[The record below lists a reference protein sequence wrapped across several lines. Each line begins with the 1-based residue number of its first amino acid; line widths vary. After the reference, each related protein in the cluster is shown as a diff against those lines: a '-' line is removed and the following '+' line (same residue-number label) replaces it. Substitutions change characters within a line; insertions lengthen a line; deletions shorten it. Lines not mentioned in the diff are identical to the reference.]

1 MVHVSELAHGYVKTP
16 AEIVKEGDEVEAKV
30 LDVNRKK
37 KQIKLSMKALEP
49 EIEEFK
55 PAKKENKKGGRRGPR
70 KEAVDAPVQEEEE
83 REPELTAMQIAWQE
97 ALHKA
102 NADKSFKV
110 KRQKSSLSQEQ
121 EDLLERT
128 MKKRLPTGG

>member
-1 MVHVSELAHGYVKTP
+1 
-16 AEIVKEGDEVEAKV
+16 
-30 LDVNRKK
+30 
-37 KQIKLSMKALEP
+37 LEP

-55 PAKKENKKGGRRGPR
+55 PAKKEKENKKANSNKRAPK
-70 KEAVDAPVQEEEE
+70 KEVNEVPSQEEE
-83 REPELTAMQIAWQE
+83 REAELTAMQIAWQE

-102 NADKSFKV
+102 NAEKAYKV
-110 KRQKSSLSQEQ
+110 KRAKANVSQEQ